1 MSVKDYE
8 TRERELKSLKY
19 SMRELQINESM
30 IITYDEQEEIEIA
43 EGKIKVVPYWKWVL

>member
-1 MSVKDYE
+1 LGRLTALNVRS
-8 TRERELKSLKY
+8 
-19 SMRELQINESM
+19 QESM